1 MRLPVLLLQAAALMV
16 LLIACANLAN
26 LTLSRALGRQRELAV
41 RAALGA
47 GRGRLATQLLA
58 ESLLLAVAGGV
69 LGLGIAWL
77 ATRTLLG
84 LNPDALPAMFHV
96 MVDVRVMLFSL
107 VAAALTG
114 VLFGL
119 APALGLARADL
130 HDSLKEGGR
139 GASGGR
145 AAERLRR
152 ALAVAQIG
160 LAVMLLVG
168 SGLLIRSLTNLTHA
182 QLGFAPDHVLTAELR
197 AAGAR
202 YDSASAVNAFYDRVI
217 GELASTPGVVA
228 AGAATMLPTHGNIST
243 SLRIVGEPVDETHL
257 PDLAYVA
264 VRGAYFKAMS
274 IPLVAGRLFDATD
287 RPDGPP
293 VTLINESAAGRF
305 FPSGKA
311 VGRQI
316 RIGPDPHGTPITI
329 VGVVGD
335 VRDQGLGIPPHPT
348 MFAPHQQQ
356 TWERTMS
363 VVGRTSGDPRQIEPV
378 LRRAVRAADPQLAV
392 RNVMPLDDVIGSSL
406 AGRKFSLGLVSSFA
420 AIALVLAVIGVYGVL
435 SYAVAARTREFGVRI
450 ALGATSG
457 KVLMLVM
464 WQGIG
469 WALLGLTLGIAGAVA
484 GGRLLGGMLFGVGA
498 VDASTYAAVAA
509 GLFVVVAAAC
519 AIPARRASLVDPL
532 TSMRAD

>member
-1 MRLPVLLLQAAALMV
+1 PLHEDKTGSMRLPVLLLQAAALMV

-96 MVDVRVMLFSL
+96 TVDVRVMLFSL

-217 GELASTPGVVA
+217 GELA
-228 AGAATMLPTHGNIST
+228 
-243 SLRIVGEPVDETHL
+243 
-257 PDLAYVA
+257 
-264 VRGAYFKAMS
+264 
-274 IPLVAGRLFDATD
+274 
-287 RPDGPP
+287 
-293 VTLINESAAGRF
+293 
-305 FPSGKA
+305 
-311 VGRQI
+311 
-316 RIGPDPHGTPITI
+316 
-329 VGVVGD
+329 
-335 VRDQGLGIPPHPT
+335 
-348 MFAPHQQQ
+348 
-356 TWERTMS
+356 
-363 VVGRTSGDPRQIEPV
+363 
-378 LRRAVRAADPQLAV
+378 
-392 RNVMPLDDVIGSSL
+392 
-406 AGRKFSLGLVSSFA
+406 
-420 AIALVLAVIGVYGVL
+420 
-435 SYAVAARTREFGVRI
+435 
-450 ALGATSG
+450 
-457 KVLMLVM
+457 
-464 WQGIG
+464 
-469 WALLGLTLGIAGAVA
+469 
-484 GGRLLGGMLFGVGA
+484 
-498 VDASTYAAVAA
+498 
-509 GLFVVVAAAC
+509 
-519 AIPARRASLVDPL
+519 
-532 TSMRAD
+532 